1 VGRRGWILIVGV
13 VLLMAAVTASLAP
26 APQEGDGGDGD
37 QAAPPATRPADDR
50 PPGRTREI
58 ALDAARNPA
67 TEEVARGTHVV
78 LRVSVSSAA
87 EVAVPGLG
95 LTGFAEPGTPAV
107 FDLLAERT
115 GRFDIM
121 VEAAEGEPRRAGT
134 LVVR

>member
-1 VGRRGWILIVGV
+1 MGRRGWILIVGV

-26 APQEGDGGDGD
+26 APEEGDDGGGDE
-37 QAAPPATRPADDR
+37 APPATRPADDR

-115 GRFDIM
+115 GRFDVM

>member
-26 APQEGDGGDGD
+26 APQEGNDGG
-37 QAAPPATRPADDR
+37 AEPVAPTVPGPDDPRP
-50 PPGRTREI
+50 GKTREI
-58 ALDAARNPA
+58 TLDAAQDPV
-67 TEEVARGTHVV
+67 TEEVAHGTHVV
-78 LRVSVSSAA
+78 LRLRVPAA
-87 EVAVPGLG
+87 SQVAIPGLG
-95 LTGFAEPGTPAV
+95 LTAFAEPDTPAV

-115 GRFDIM
+115 GRFDVI